1 MRGFYGQLF
10 GAAFLVIARQQ
21 QAYQAHGKGTAPEAG
36 PRHGAVGLWVT
47 PERAAQGNA
56 ATTSAAAA
64 AAVAAAAAGRCV
76 RLLRAHN
83 A

>member
-47 PERAAQGNA
+47 PERAARV
-56 ATTSAAAA
+56 TK
-64 AAVAAAAAGRCV
+64 VAALMVQSKRIQLTEYV
-76 RLLRAHN
+76 
-83 A
+83 

>member
-1 MRGFYGQLF
+1 MGSFLGGFSYYCTTDQT
-10 GAAFLVIARQQ
+10 
-21 QAYQAHGKGTAPEAG
+21 YQAHGKGTAPEAG

-47 PERAAQGNA
+47 PERAARGNA
-56 ATTSAAAA
+56 AAASTAAVTTAAA
-64 AAVAAAAAGRCV
+64 AAAAAGRCV

>member
-21 QAYQAHGKGTAPEAG
+21 QAYQAHGKCTAPEAG

-47 PERAAQGNA
+47 PERAARV
-56 ATTSAAAA
+56 TK
-64 AAVAAAAAGRCV
+64 VAALMVQSKRIQLTEYV
-76 RLLRAHN
+76 
-83 A
+83 